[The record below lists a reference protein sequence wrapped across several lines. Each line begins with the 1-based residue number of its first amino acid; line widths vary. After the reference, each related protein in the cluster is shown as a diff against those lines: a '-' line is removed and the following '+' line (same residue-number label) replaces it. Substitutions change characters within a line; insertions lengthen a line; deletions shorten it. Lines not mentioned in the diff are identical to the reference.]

1 MAGRGRADRQ
11 LVEQLKK
18 VPLFSGCSARE
29 LASLGRFLREV
40 DFPAGRQIVQ
50 EGRTGTG
57 LHVIVEG
64 ETRVEVTTGF
74 GSSTLI
80 TLVMVSHPPGLH
92 TSRET
97 ILSPGVE
104 KVTAGAG
111 CVDVPPQAAGVSD
124 RIDNVSSPA
133 RLGLDRRPCTAAFEA
148 CGIGSSLICDQAID
162 FHLRGQATVWF
173 PPSAP
178 QSDPPVR

>member
-64 ETRVEVTTGF
+64 ETKVVVGDRTRRRLGPGDFFGEISLLDRGPRTATVIAETPVRTLSLSAWNFRAALKEHPSLAVKMLEELASRVRTA
-74 GSSTLI
+74 GSSPT
-80 TLVMVSHPPGLH
+80 
-92 TSRET
+92 
-97 ILSPGVE
+97 
-104 KVTAGAG
+104 
-111 CVDVPPQAAGVSD
+111 D
-124 RIDNVSSPA
+124 
-133 RLGLDRRPCTAAFEA
+133 
-148 CGIGSSLICDQAID
+148 
-162 FHLRGQATVWF
+162 
-173 PPSAP
+173 
-178 QSDPPVR
+178 